1 MIKAFGALGKQPYWV
16 IALILGVALVAAPSI
31 TVDKTYAWDMHPPTT
46 YWLVAV
52 GIALLILSGF
62 AFGYSLLSARETKK
76 NDIGGGIDLARVKE
90 SKGALWTIVGGCE
103 IRVISGRIEVCEGA
117 PGFAIVAS
125 MQ

>member
-1 MIKAFGALGKQPYWV
+1 MPGH
-16 IALILGVALVAAPSI
+16 AP
-31 TVDKTYAWDMHPPTT
+31 ANN

-117 PGFAIVAS
+117 PGFAIVTS